1 MVLSSVQGAG
11 DQGSGSP
18 AALQEVLTLLGRAL
32 NSASV
37 YGVDHP
43 QGRKAIEQI
52 HAQLSPH
59 LQTLKRVNINL
70 ISGRLHI
77 NGRSPEQASPFVRI
91 LESRMNSQK
100 AGGFS
105 LVHGLTCGE
114 FEQFLRLLTLSKPG
128 EFDEKIKA
136 AGLHG
141 VDAHTVTYRA
151 VTGDEVVV
159 SREEMAHGTAGGGAA
174 PGGTGGGGTAGG
186 GRRGILDLDD
196 VDGAPAAAG
205 PPTGAAGVEEEEE
218 PQRLSR
224 LFEQLESLVREG
236 AMALPS
242 VGAMV
247 VDLDRA
253 TAQATQAA
261 TRRLDRLEMELREM
275 RRGRAGP
282 VASPAAQE
290 RLLVFFA
297 EFIHEII
304 PPLTVIHCACA
315 LVNSGAA
322 GRLNP
327 SAAGLMRLA
336 GAAGEQLRH
345 LGARLAEMVARAGG
359 PASDRQGLWTVGD
372 DAKGDGLR

>member
-1 MVLSSVQGAG
+1 MVLSSAQGTG
-11 DQGSGSP
+11 DQGSGPP

-52 HAQLSPH
+52 HGQLSPH

-105 LVHGLTCGE
+105 LVCGLTCGE

-159 SREEMAHGTAGGGAA
+159 SREEMAYGTAGGGGA
-174 PGGTGGGGTAGG
+174 AGG

-196 VDGAPAAAG
+196 VDGAPAAAAAG
-205 PPTGAAGVEEEEE
+205 PPTGVTGVEEEEE

-261 TRRLDRLEMELREM
+261 TRKLDRLEMELREM
-275 RRGRAGP
+275 RRGRPGP

-290 RLLVFFA
+290 RLLVFFS

-304 PPLTVIHCACA
+304 PPLTVIQCACA